1 MLQSALTSIYRWFSY
16 EILRLDVPP
25 STAWSQLP
33 GHPPDPWNIDEFGP
47 GGLSNFEKPHGC
59 VWKRGRSPEITSL
72 WWTNVQKLPVY
83 DEQTF
88 FLVLNKQTMCCKWAT
103 MWGLQLAKPRGY
115 DSLVQRQSAVQGI
128 IISVATIFFGWV
140 DSTPQSLVL
149 KNLDRLLVLLN
160 YEDDWYW
167 LIHVHLLW

>member
-1 MLQSALTSIYRWFSY
+1 MFRLQLPDLSCQGIHLTRETLMSLVLVVYR
-16 EILRLDVPP
+16 ILRSHMAV
-25 STAWSQLP
+25 SE
-33 GHPPDPWNIDEFGP
+33 NE
-47 GGLSNFEKPHGC
+47 
-59 VWKRGRSPEITSL
+59 GRSPEITSL

>member
-1 MLQSALTSIYRWFSY
+1 
-16 EILRLDVPP
+16 
-25 STAWSQLP
+25 
-33 GHPPDPWNIDEFGP
+33 
-47 GGLSNFEKPHGC
+47 
-59 VWKRGRSPEITSL
+59 
-72 WWTNVQKLPVY
+72 
-83 DEQTF
+83 
-88 FLVLNKQTMCCKWAT
+88 LVLNKQTMCCKWAT